1 LREGRQWKAWRVPL
15 GHDSLETN
23 GPTRLSGARPKKIKI
38 NFYQC
43 AMIWRSGD
51 LILCVKKLQIMNN
64 KVAAV
69 VAGMAMDRQIPLA
82 VKVNEPGSNRER
94 TIMGLVKWFTDKV
107 MLMRDY
113 SNQEHQIDY
122 QFVGKIDVMRH

>member
-1 LREGRQWKAWRVPL
+1 
-15 GHDSLETN
+15 
-23 GPTRLSGARPKKIKI
+23 
-38 NFYQC
+38 
-43 AMIWRSGD
+43 
-51 LILCVKKLQIMNN
+51 MNN

>member
-1 LREGRQWKAWRVPL
+1 
-15 GHDSLETN
+15 
-23 GPTRLSGARPKKIKI
+23 
-38 NFYQC
+38 
-43 AMIWRSGD
+43 MIWRSGD